1 MQALERRV
9 WDFWQSTAVSIAE
22 AKHVENFSLNL
33 IQCFIYDSP
42 DRALSRRL
50 VIDSCELIF
59 RKMDQET
66 QAKAIKF
73 CEGGLSADK
82 TKQRSLSI
90 ELVKLL
96 LVQQDVKGRVFD

>member
-1 MQALERRV
+1 
-9 WDFWQSTAVSIAE
+9 
-22 AKHVENFSLNL
+22 
-33 IQCFIYDSP
+33 
-42 DRALSRRL
+42 
-50 VIDSCELIF
+50 
-59 RKMDQET
+59 MDEET

-96 LVQQDVKGRVFD
+96 LVQQDVKGGVFD